1 MKFVIL
7 FLLICES
14 LMGIAQK
21 TVLAQSNAAK
31 VKSECRAG
39 ANDLKLKVLWFVDSL
54 LVTDDVVMKLNTNDI
69 QNVSILKHIYD
80 SITNSEGKI
89 YIELKKGKCIKLF
102 DFASFKLK
110 YVSNPTKP
118 ILLMLN
124 SVFIKDY
131 TNFVIDEKTIAKV
144 EIDKGAD
151 IEPIKNIYP
160 NNCIVNILTSE
171 SFNRNSVS
179 QVLLNGAALSK

>member
-1 MKFVIL
+1 MRFLIIFLTVFCYNSSFGQKVISVAPNTKNVRPGCPNL
-7 FLLICES
+7 FKYQPML
-14 LMGIAQK
+14 
-21 TVLAQSNAAK
+21 
-31 VKSECRAG
+31 
-39 ANDLKLKVLWFVDSL
+39 FVDSMHVPL
-54 LVTDDVVMKLNTNDI
+54 EMLSKLNPNDI
-69 QNVSILKHIYD
+69 QEVSVVKNGYD
-80 SITNSEGKI
+80 SISKTDGKI
-89 YIELKKGKCIKLF
+89 YVFMKKGKSIKLF

-110 YVSNPTKP
+110 YLSNSAKP

-151 IEPIKNIYP
+151 IEPLKNIYP
-160 NNCIVNILTSE
+160 NNCIVNILTNE

-179 QVLLNGAALSK
+179 QVLLNGAALNK